1 MQKHVFGQMRT
12 TKAQNSLYIGMGWSG
27 PSLSANRIIVY
38 YRMYEWKANSR
49 AQLFK
54 TNDVIS

>member
-1 MQKHVFGQMRT
+1 MIREQSQKSS
-12 TKAQNSLYIGMGWSG
+12 SLMIRAK
-27 PSLSANRIIVY
+27 L
-38 YRMYEWKANSR
+38 ESR